1 MNSDEVKKEREAF
14 TDEEDTTYDL
24 LLKQQQLYLQWQ
36 LENQNKVSQCQNY
49 FKFWPKIYIDESK
62 LCIVFLTL
70 NVKNHLIHSCGQL
83 HRYLH

>member
-36 LENQNKVSQCQNY
+36 LENQNKVSN
-49 FKFWPKIYIDESK
+49 FLRIFLAKND
-62 LCIVFLTL
+62 IVFFTAG
-70 NVKNHLIHSCGQL
+70 S
-83 HRYLH
+83 

>member
-36 LENQNKVSQCQNY
+36 LENQNKVINCQN
-49 FKFWPKIYIDESK
+49 
-62 LCIVFLTL
+62 
-70 NVKNHLIHSCGQL
+70 
-83 HRYLH
+83 